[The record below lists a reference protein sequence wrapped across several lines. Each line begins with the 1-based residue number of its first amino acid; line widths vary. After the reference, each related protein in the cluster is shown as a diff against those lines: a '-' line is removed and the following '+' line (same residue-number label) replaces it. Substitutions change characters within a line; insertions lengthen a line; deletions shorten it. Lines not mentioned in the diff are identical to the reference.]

1 MSELVFY
8 VNGKFVPEKDA
19 KISVLDLGLVRGYGV
34 FDFLRTY
41 QGKPFAL
48 KEHLQ
53 RLINSANIIGLKI
66 PWKISELEKIVLET
80 LKKNKLK
87 EANIKIVATGGVS
100 PDQITPSK
108 NPTLCVLI
116 YPPALYPS
124 ASYTKGV
131 KVVTV
136 PWERSFSGSKSTNY
150 IPAILA
156 LKKANKKKAVEA
168 LYLTPVKEVL
178 EGTTTNFFV
187 IKNNILVTPKNGVL
201 MGITREIVLK
211 LAKKVVKIKEGPIK
225 YSELSKVDEAFITAS
240 NKEIMPVV
248 EIDNIK
254 IGNGKV
260 GNNTQKI
267 IKLFREYTER
277 VSLRSPRQV

>member
-1 MSELVFY
+1 
-8 VNGKFVPEKDA
+8 
-19 KISVLDLGLVRGYGV
+19 
-34 FDFLRTY
+34 
-41 QGKPFAL
+41 
-48 KEHLQ
+48 
-53 RLINSANIIGLKI
+53 
-66 PWKISELEKIVLET
+66 
-80 LKKNKLK
+80 
-87 EANIKIVATGGVS
+87 
-100 PDQITPSK
+100 
-108 NPTLCVLI
+108 
-116 YPPALYPS
+116 
-124 ASYTKGV
+124 
-131 KVVTV
+131 
-136 PWERSFSGSKSTNY
+136 
-150 IPAILA
+150 
-156 LKKANKKKAVEA
+156 
-168 LYLTPVKEVL
+168 
-178 EGTTTNFFV
+178 
-187 IKNNILVTPKNGVL
+187 